1 MVSFEQTIVNQLCT
15 VNKTL
20 IDIKDKLITSETR
33 LNGTYNSLKYSK
45 VKSSWFL
52 EKLITFSGSTTTV
65 NIDLLELI
73 KALQKTG
80 GELPGAFKINRI
92 EQIFNDP
99 TARGYSIRIYT
110 NPAIDAYIEID
121 ADTADTSLNISI
133 EGEYKVPAEFRIQFY
148 YSNFTAGKTARI
160 RVQVDEI

>member
-33 LNGTYNSLKYSK
+33 LSGTYNSLKYSK
-45 VKSSWFL
+45 VKNSWFL

-80 GELPGAFKINRI
+80 ELPGAFKINRI

-99 TARGYSIRIYT
+99 TARGYSIRIYN

-133 EGEYKVPAEFRIQFY
+133 EGEYKVPAEFRIQLY
-148 YSNFTAGKTARI
+148 YSSFTAGKTS
-160 RVQVDEI
+160 RVRLQVDEI